1 MASIVTR
8 SKAKQGYL
16 CQNPE
21 DENEKTLENYLKVID
36 NLKEKLGEQEKLNKA
51 LLEERELE
59 RSCKEN
65 QALEKK
71 ICEEEEKNNKLEEI
85 ICKIANEN
93 SILLEE
99 HEEYENTYKLTQLK
113 EQLHSKTME
122 YKSLQLRHSELLL
135 ETQKTDD
142 VRKTDNKK
150 IVHLKIK
157 KVSKKKL
164 RKKIRKLRS
173 K

>member
-1 MASIVTR
+1 
-8 SKAKQGYL
+8 
-16 CQNPE
+16 
-21 DENEKTLENYLKVID
+21 
-36 NLKEKLGEQEKLNKA
+36 
-51 LLEERELE
+51 
-59 RSCKEN
+59 
-65 QALEKK
+65 
-71 ICEEEEKNNKLEEI
+71 
-85 ICKIANEN
+85 
-93 SILLEE
+93 
-99 HEEYENTYKLTQLK
+99 
-113 EQLHSKTME
+113 ME